1 MRCRLSRHEGSMADL
16 LDPELDSIL
25 EGTSRSF
32 YLSLGKLPSKIRSQ
46 VGLLYLLARTSDTI
60 ADSERGSPTDRLAWL
75 NQYGGYVQGS
85 EESLPDLRELAAVQR
100 NPAEGRLLEVI
111 DSSVACL
118 DRFSDEDQTR
128 IKRCLEIIISGQKLD
143 LERFAEASPDNMVSL
158 QSDSELDDYAYR
170 VAGSVGEFWTS
181 TSLGHLFKLNKE
193 DERKLFELAVRFGK
207 ALQMINIL
215 RDIPEDLAMGRCYIP
230 APSLSEIGLVPSDLL
245 DHTNIEIFGPLYS
258 RYLDLTRGH
267 LEGAVEY
274 IEMLPHSQF
283 RLRGAC
289 MLPVLIAYRT
299 LDKLREGNVLDS
311 ADRIKISRDEIK
323 DVLRR
328 VAVAVPFPG
337 SSSKLLNKAKTAGR
351 S

>member
-1 MRCRLSRHEGSMADL
+1 MAEL
-16 LDPELDSIL
+16 LNPELDKIL

-60 ADSERGSPTDRLAWL
+60 ADSERGSTSDRLGWL
-75 NQYGGYVQGS
+75 KQYGDFVQGA
-85 EESLPDLRELAAVQR
+85 EEELPDLSKLSAVQR
-100 NPAEGRLLEVI
+100 NPAEARLLEVVE
-111 DSSVACL
+111 SSVSCL
-118 DRFSDEDQTR
+118 SRFSDEDQNR
-128 IKRCLEIIISGQKLD
+128 IRRCLDIITSGQTLD
-143 LERFAEASPDNMVSL
+143 LERFSDASSENMVSL
-158 QSDSELDDYAYR
+158 QDDSELDDYAYR

-181 TSLGHLFKLNKE
+181 VSLGHLFDLGEENKVRIY
-193 DERKLFELAVRFGK
+193 DLAVRFGK

-230 APSLSEIGLVPSDLL
+230 SPVLSEFELSASDLL
-245 DHTNIEIFGPLYS
+245 EPGNIERFRPLYS
-258 RYLDLTRGH
+258 RYLDLTADH
-267 LEGAVEY
+267 LEAAIEY
-274 IEMLPHSQF
+274 IGMLPHSQF

-299 LDKLREGNVLDS
+299 LEKLRLGNVLNPEE
-311 ADRIKISRDEIK
+311 RIKISRDEIK
-323 DVLRR
+323 EVLKQ

-337 SSSKLLNKAKTAGR
+337 SSSKLLNRAGMAGR

>member
-1 MRCRLSRHEGSMADL
+1 MADL

-32 YLSLGKLPSKIRSQ
+32 YLSLGKLPAKIRSQ

-128 IKRCLEIIISGQKLD
+128 IKRCLDIIISGQKLD

-193 DERKLFELAVRFGK
+193 DEKKLYELAVRFGK

-245 DHTNIEIFGPLYS
+245 DQTNIEIFGPLYS
-258 RYLDLTRGH
+258 RYLDLTRDY

>member
-1 MRCRLSRHEGSMADL
+1 MAEL
-16 LDPELDSIL
+16 LDPELDKIL

-60 ADSERGSPTDRLAWL
+60 ADSERGSTTDRLVWL
-75 NQYGGYVQGS
+75 RQYGDFVQGS
-85 EESLPDLRELAAVQR
+85 EESLPDLSELAAIQR
-100 NPAEGRLLEVI
+100 NPAEGRLLEVVE
-111 DSSVACL
+111 SSVACVN
-118 DRFSDEDQTR
+118 RFSEEDQRR
-128 IKRCLEIIISGQKLD
+128 IKSCLETIIGGQTLD
-143 LERFAEASPDNMVSL
+143 LERFGNASSDNMVSL
-158 QSDSELDDYAYR
+158 QDDSELDDYAYR

-181 TSLGHLFKLNKE
+181 VSLGHLFKLGEEN
-193 DERKLFELAVRFGK
+193 ERRMYELAVRFGK

-230 APSLSEIGLVPSDLL
+230 AQALSDIDLAPTDLL
-245 DHTNIEIFGPLYS
+245 EPANMDNFRPLYS
-258 RYLDLTRGH
+258 QYLDLTTGH
-267 LEGAVEY
+267 LEGAIEY

-299 LDKLREGNVLDS
+299 LERLSEGNVLNPDE
-311 ADRIKISRDEIK
+311 RIKISRDEIK
-323 DVLRR
+323 DVLKR
-328 VAVAVPFPG
+328 VAMAVPFPG
-337 SSSKLLNKAKTAGR
+337 SGSKLLNKARKAVR